1 MSSVYWTHHHDPR
14 STTRDEG
21 ACALLDRRAGRSRD
35 QACRLDI
42 YRDYR
47 DTTTLTPAATVSMS
61 RRPGLGAW
69 ALLGLIV
76 LGAAA
81 LRLRLLDV
89 PLDRDEGEYGYFAQL
104 LLQGVPPYAQA
115 YNLKLPGIY
124 GVYAAILAAFG
135 QSPAAIHLGLLV
147 VNAATTVLVLCLAAH
162 LYNSTVA
169 VSAAAVFA
177 VLSLGP
183 RLYGIA
189 AYAEHFV
196 LLPALA
202 GTLVLLRA
210 LESSRPQAFLVSGA
224 LFGLAILVKQSGAAF
239 GLFAVVYT
247 LLGGVSPGVRGDWRR
262 RFLPAG
268 AVVAGALAPLALV
281 CAVLAGAGVF
291 DRFWFWTVSYALH
304 YASAVPLTTGVV
316 LFAHKAG
323 ELLAASYLVAILAAV
338 GVSALV
344 WHPEARQRRGF
355 VLLLALLSLGG
366 TSAGLYFRN
375 HYFVLLLP
383 SVALFA
389 GLGVDPLA
397 GSVAPGTLRRGLAA
411 ALTAV
416 PLVAFLFAE
425 LVILWEAPPE
435 RVTRELFGLSP
446 FPESVEIARYLRAR
460 TAEGER
466 IAVIGSEPEIY
477 FYAGRRGATGHVYMY
492 PLMEDQPYA
501 SRMQRQMID
510 EIEAARPRFV
520 VLVNA
525 SASWNVR
532 PQSDRTLFEWWAR
545 YAKNFDRVGFVDIVS
560 DRLTTYAWGAEAAGY
575 VPKSLV
581 WVAVFERKSP

>member
-1 MSSVYWTHHHDPR
+1 
-14 STTRDEG
+14 
-21 ACALLDRRAGRSRD
+21 
-35 QACRLDI
+35 
-42 YRDYR
+42 
-47 DTTTLTPAATVSMS
+47 MS

-81 LRLRLLDV
+81 LRLRLLNV

-135 QSPAAIHLGLLV
+135 QSAAAIHLGLLV

-247 LLGGVSPGVRGDWRR
+247 LLSGVSPGVGGDWRR
-262 RFLPAG
+262 RFLPAVSG
-268 AVVAGALAPLALV
+268 VSPGAHGDWRQRFLPAVAVVAGALAPFALV

-291 DRFWFWTVSYALH
+291 DRFWFWTVTYALH

-344 WHPEARQRRGF
+344 WHPEARQRRAF
-355 VLLLALLSLGG
+355 VLLLALLSLVG

-375 HYFVLLLP
+375 QYFVLLLP

-389 GLGVDPLA
+389 GLGVDALA
-397 GSVAPGTLRRGLAA
+397 RSVARGTLRRSLAA
-411 ALTAV
+411 ALTVV

-425 LVILWEAPPE
+425 RVILWEAPPE

-446 FPESVEIARYLRAR
+446 FPESVEIARYLRSR

-545 YAKNFDRVGFVDIVS
+545 YAKNFDRVGVVDIVS
-560 DRLTTYAWGAEAAGY
+560 ERLTTYAWGAEAAGY

>member
-1 MSSVYWTHHHDPR
+1 
-14 STTRDEG
+14 
-21 ACALLDRRAGRSRD
+21 
-35 QACRLDI
+35 
-42 YRDYR
+42 
-47 DTTTLTPAATVSMS
+47 
-61 RRPGLGAW
+61 
-69 ALLGLIV
+69 
-76 LGAAA
+76 
-81 LRLRLLDV
+81 
-89 PLDRDEGEYGYFAQL
+89 
-104 LLQGVPPYAQA
+104 
-115 YNLKLPGIY
+115 
-124 GVYAAILAAFG
+124 
-135 QSPAAIHLGLLV
+135 
-147 VNAATTVLVLCLAAH
+147 NA
-162 LYNSTVA
+162 TVA
-169 VSAAAVFA
+169 VSPAAVFA
-177 VLSLGP
+177 ALSLGP

-196 LLPALA
+196 LPPALA

-210 LESSRPQAFLVSGA
+210 LESSRPRAFLASGA
-224 LFGLAILVKQSGAAF
+224 LFGLAVLVKQSGAAF

-247 LLGGVSPGVRGDWRR
+247 LLSGVSPGAHGDWRR

-281 CAVLAGAGVF
+281 GAVLAGAGVF
-291 DRFWFWTVSYALH
+291 DRFWFWTVTYALH
-304 YASAVPLTTGVV
+304 YASAVPLTAGVA

-323 ELLAASYLVAILAAV
+323 ELLATSYLVAILAAV

-344 WHPEARQRRGF
+344 WHPEARQRRAF

-375 HYFVLLLP
+375 QYFVLLLP

-389 GLGVDPLA
+389 GLGVDALA
-397 GSVAPGTLRRGLAA
+397 GSVARGTLRRGLAA
-411 ALTAV
+411 ALTV
-416 PLVAFLFAE
+416 IPLVAFLFAE
-425 LVILWEAPPE
+425 RVILWEAPPE

-446 FPESVEIARYLRAR
+446 FPESVEIARYLRSR

-477 FYAGRRGATGHVYMY
+477 FYAGRRGATGYVYMY

-525 SASWNVR
+525 SASWNAR

-545 YAKNFDRVGFVDIVS
+545 YVKYFGQLLLQGIPPYAQAYNFKMPGI
-560 DRLTTYAWGAEAAGY
+560 YAVYALMLAAFGQT
-575 VPKSLV
+575 PAGIHLGLLV
-581 WVAVFERKSP
+581 VNVVTIALLFLVVRRRFDTRVAVVAAVTFAGLSLSPRLLSTAAYAEHFVLPPVLAGLLVLPLAIDRRSLAAYLGSGALF

>member
-42 YRDYR
+42 YR

-135 QSPAAIHLGLLV
+135 
-147 VNAATTVLVLCLAAH
+147 
-162 LYNSTVA
+162 
-169 VSAAAVFA
+169 
-177 VLSLGP
+177 
-183 RLYGIA
+183 
-189 AYAEHFV
+189 
-196 LLPALA
+196 
-202 GTLVLLRA
+202 
-210 LESSRPQAFLVSGA
+210 
-224 LFGLAILVKQSGAAF
+224 
-239 GLFAVVYT
+239 LFAVVYT
-247 LLGGVSPGVRGDWRR
+247 LLGGVSPGVRGDFRR

-291 DRFWFWTVSYALH
+291 DRFWFWTVTYALH

-344 WHPEARQRRGF
+344 WHPEARQRRAF
-355 VLLLALLSLGG
+355 VLLLALLSLCG

-375 HYFVLLLP
+375 QYFVLLLP
-383 SVALFA
+383 SVALLA
-389 GLGVDPLA
+389 GLGVDALA
-397 GSVAPGTLRRGLAA
+397 GSVARGTLRRGLAA

-425 LVILWEAPPE
+425 RVILWEAPPE
-435 RVTRELFGLSP
+435 RGTRELFGLSP
-446 FPESVEIARYLRAR
+446 FPESVEIARYLRSR
-460 TAEGER
+460 TAEGE
-466 IAVIGSEPEIY
+466 
-477 FYAGRRGATGHVYMY
+477 
-492 PLMEDQPYA
+492 
-501 SRMQRQMID
+501 
-510 EIEAARPRFV
+510 
-520 VLVNA
+520 
-525 SASWNVR
+525 
-532 PQSDRTLFEWWAR
+532 
-545 YAKNFDRVGFVDIVS
+545 
-560 DRLTTYAWGAEAAGY
+560 
-575 VPKSLV
+575 
-581 WVAVFERKSP
+581 